1 MRHVLKA
8 RVFCLIGDIS
18 RYDKGISEIPE
29 LLEEICTYTRTKL
42 SKDPNAVEIQI
53 REDKGMI
60 TLCIYE
66 EGKMVI
72 EKRML
77 FLINKYDLVDDPE
90 ILKEYKAQFRKQIL
104 DFFKNN
110 KI

>member
-1 MRHVLKA
+1 M
-8 RVFCLIGDIS
+8 D
-18 RYDKGISEIPE
+18 
-29 LLEEICTYTRTKL
+29 EICTYTRTKF
-42 SKDPNAVEIQI
+42 SKNPEEVEIQI

-60 TLCIYE
+60 TLFIYE
-66 EGKMVI
+66 EGKLVI

-77 FLINKYDLVDDPE
+77 FLINKYDLVNDAD

-104 DFFKNN
+104 DFFKKN